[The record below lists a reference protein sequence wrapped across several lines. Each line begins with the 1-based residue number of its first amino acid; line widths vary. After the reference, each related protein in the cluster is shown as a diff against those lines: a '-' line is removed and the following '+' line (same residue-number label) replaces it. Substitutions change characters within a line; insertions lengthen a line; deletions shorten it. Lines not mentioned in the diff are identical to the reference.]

1 MAPLSRSAAAGS
13 ARIIEVMLRLRL
25 AAAAATLA
33 IAALLPAA
41 ALGAD
46 LPAPVFYRIETAG
59 RGVLWSR
66 DRPLQ
71 SGEQVLFHQHPGGTL
86 VSVRRSDITRVSAER
101 VALSPSRYID
111 VGVTG
116 APRHEATAAT
126 AAASTGGKSARREA
140 PGPGARPDG
149 SALFNPDRKYQP
161 DIDSKQVPGLS
172 TGMPNS
178 PNDYREGRTLAFPA
192 AAATQASPGDPPK
205 GPQ

>member
-1 MAPLSRSAAAGS
+1 
-13 ARIIEVMLRLRL
+13 MLRLGL
-25 AAAAATLA
+25 ATAAATLG
-33 IAALLPAA
+33 IAAFLPAA
-41 ALGAD
+41 ARGAD
-46 LPAPVFYRIETAG
+46 APAPVFYRIETAG

-71 SGEQVLFHQHPGGTL
+71 SGEQILFHQYPGGTL

-101 VALSPSRYID
+101 VALSPPRYID

-116 APRHEATAAT
+116 APRHETTGAAAAT
-126 AAASTGGKSARREA
+126 SASGGKSARREA

-161 DIDSKQVPGLS
+161 DIDSKQVPGLNIAR
-172 TGMPNS
+172 PNS

-192 AAATQASPGDPPK
+192 APATQASPGDPPK